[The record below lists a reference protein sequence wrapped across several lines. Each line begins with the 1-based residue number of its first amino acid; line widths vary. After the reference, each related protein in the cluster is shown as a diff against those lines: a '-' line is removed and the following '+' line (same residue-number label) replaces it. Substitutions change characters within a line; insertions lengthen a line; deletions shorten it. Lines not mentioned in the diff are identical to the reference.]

1 MGELSLLHAE
11 KIHLFS
17 ATRKQAKSKNSEI
30 QTNSQNSSRHTTVF
44 QFVVETQE
52 HHSDLF
58 LHFFV
63 LIMFQ
68 VDLKHSITF
77 SKMERFEET
86 LDINDKKKDIQITGT
101 KITMPTRP

>member
-1 MGELSLLHAE
+1 MGELSFLHAE
-11 KIHLFS
+11 RIHLFS
-17 ATRKQAKSKNSEI
+17 ATRKQAKSENSEI

-44 QFVVETQE
+44 QFVVETQQ
-52 HHSDLF
+52 HHNDLI
-58 LHFFV
+58 LHFYV

-68 VDLKHSITF
+68 VDLQHSIQF

-86 LDINDKKKDIQITGT
+86 LDINDKKDIQITGT